1 LNLPGGGQKE
11 ESMKICCDY
20 HPTQPAH
27 WSCEK
32 CGANL
37 CPACIIRRDQ
47 EGYVQGQKLHLCPKC
62 YLPVKWIGV
71 GNLID
76 PFWKQLPRIFAYG
89 FYPQPLILV
98 AVIAVIS
105 GFLPS
110 SGVFSLITRG
120 LLGMAILK
128 YSFES
133 LKATAG
139 GDLKPPRV
147 NAETISANIGP
158 VVKQGVMYLIIGG
171 LLAYLAATSGPF
183 IAYPVFYLVGL
194 LLPSMIIIL
203 VTSSSL
209 LNALNPLAVGTIAFR
224 VGWAYLLVYVFFSI
238 LGSAPAVLG
247 HYLIR
252 HFPQALQLPMMTFA
266 QGFYSIITYHLLGY
280 VILQYHEAVGYQV
293 DQGDFR
299 DPGEETTETRQMDP
313 DAQVLY
319 AVTPLIQEG
328 KLDEALALIIEMT
341 SVVGIQG
348 ANLAERYYTLLKM
361 KKKIPEM
368 LKHAE
373 KYLELLVA
381 GDSRAKALKIYAECK
396 RIKPDFLPDAPA
408 LFKLAGWL
416 NEMGKSKEA
425 IATYNRLVKEYPE
438 HQLIPKAFYRVA
450 QIFQDRLLLPGSARK
465 ILTGVKHKYP
475 DHEIIPHVENYLA
488 QLG

>member
-1 LNLPGGGQKE
+1 
-11 ESMKICCDY
+11 
-20 HPTQPAH
+20 
-27 WSCEK
+27 
-32 CGANL
+32 
-37 CPACIIRRDQ
+37 
-47 EGYVQGQKLHLCPKC
+47 
-62 YLPVKWIGV
+62 
-71 GNLID
+71 
-76 PFWKQLPRIFAYG
+76 
-89 FYPQPLILV
+89 
-98 AVIAVIS
+98 
-105 GFLPS
+105 
-110 SGVFSLITRG
+110 
-120 LLGMAILK
+120 
-128 YSFES
+128 
-133 LKATAG
+133 
-139 GDLKPPRV
+139 
-147 NAETISANIGP
+147 
-158 VVKQGVMYLIIGG
+158 MYLIIGG
-171 LLAYLAATSGPF
+171 LLAYLAAKSGPF

-209 LNALNPLAVGTIAFR
+209 LNALNPLAVGTIAIR
-224 VGWAYLLVYVFFSI
+224 IGWAYLLVYVFFSF

-299 DPGEETTETRQMDP
+299 DPSGEVTETQRLDP
-313 DAQVLY
+313 DAQVLN

-348 ANLAERYYTLLKM
+348 VNLAERYYTLLKM

-373 KYLELLVA
+373 KFLELLVA
-381 GDSRAKALKIYAECK
+381 RDGKAKALKVYAECK
-396 RIKPDFLPDAPA
+396 QIKPDFLPDAGA

-450 QIFQDRLLLPGSARK
+450 QIFQDRLLLPDNARK
-465 ILTGVKHKYP
+465 ILAGVKQKYP